1 MTIRDERLIRRMEK
15 FAKEAVEKIQRG
27 EFTEQDEKK
36 LRQYLSV
43 LQRRVE
49 ELEYLKLQKG
59 RR

>member
-1 MTIRDERLIRRMEK
+1 VTIRDERIIRRMDK
-15 FAKEAVEKIQRG
+15 FIKEAMEKIQRG
-27 EFTEQDEKK
+27 EFNEQDEKK
-36 LRQYLSV
+36 LRRYLSA

>member
-1 MTIRDERLIRRMEK
+1 MTIRDERIIRRMDK
-15 FAKEAVEKIQRG
+15 FIKEAMEKIQRG
-27 EFTEQDEKK
+27 EFNEQDEKK
-36 LRQYLSV
+36 LRRYLSA